1 MKIYTVRLNGYPV
14 KHFNDKSLAKKFM
27 VDILIDQQEKLKS
40 LAYIDEAVLKSD
52 MTESKEVLSYIMKKI
67 KYGI

>member
-1 MKIYTVRLNGYPV
+1 MKTYIVRLNGYPV
-14 KHFNDKSLAKKFM
+14 KQFNDELLAKRFM
-27 VDILIDQQEKLKS
+27 VDILIDQQEKIKS